1 LIKFL
6 DLQSQYAAIA
16 PEMDVAIAQVVRNAS
31 FVGGKHVAAFEEKFG
46 HYQQVDHVVGVGN
59 GTDALEIALQALD
72 LPPGVEV
79 IVPANS
85 FIATSEAVSSRGLRV
100 VFADVDPHTYL
111 LDLEDLRRKQTER
124 TAAVI
129 VVHLYGQPQDV
140 QAVREV
146 LAPGVRII
154 EDCAQAHGAEVGG
167 RRVGGLADVGAFSFY
182 PGKNLGAYG
191 DAGAIT
197 TNDPDVAARCR
208 MIANH
213 GRREKYLHEFE
224 GRNSRLDALQA
235 AVLSVKLDHLD
246 TWLDQRIEVAGVYA
260 EALGDLPGLV
270 LPTAAPSSRHV
281 FHLYVVQCE
290 DRDGL
295 GRFLDEHDVQT
306 GVHYPVCLPDQPAYA
321 EWRDE
326 TDCQVARQLAARV
339 LSLPMGEHL
348 THGDVLEVASLV
360 RTFHGG
366 GDQVPTMR
374 AAR

>member
-1 LIKFL
+1 MIKFL

-16 PEMDVAIAQVVRNAS
+16 PEMEAAIAEVVRSAA
-31 FVGGKHVAAFEEKFG
+31 FVGGRHVAEFEEKFG
-46 HYQQVDHVVGVGN
+46 KFQQVDHVVGVGN

-72 LPPGVEV
+72 LPAGAEV

-100 VFADVDPHTYL
+100 VFADVDPATYL
-111 LDLEDLRRKQTER
+111 LDLEDLKRKQTAR

-129 VVHLYGQPQDV
+129 VVHLYGHPQDV
-140 QAVREV
+140 AAVRGV
-146 LAPGVRII
+146 LGPEVRII
-154 EDCAQAHGAEVGG
+154 EDCAQAHGAEVSG
-167 RRVGGLADVGAFSFY
+167 RRVGGLGDVGAFSFY

-197 TNDPDVAARCR
+197 TDDADLATRCR

-224 GRNSRLDALQA
+224 GRNSRLDGLQA
-235 AVLSVKLDHLD
+235 AVLSVKLGHLD
-246 TWLDQRIEVAGVYA
+246 AWLDRRIEVAAAYTD
-260 EALGDLPGLV
+260 ALGDLPGLTV
-270 LPTAAPSSRHV
+270 PAVPAGSRHV
-281 FHLYVVQCE
+281 YHLYVVQCD

-295 GRFLDEHDVQT
+295 GRFLGEHDVQT

-321 EWRDE
+321 KWRDE
-326 TDCQVARQLAARV
+326 AECGVARELSARV

-348 THGDVLEVASLV
+348 TRDQVIEVATLV
-360 RTFHGG
+360 RTFLGASTP
-366 GDQVPTMR
+366 D
-374 AAR
+374 A